1 MTTTNDKTLKDK
13 LIRILT
19 SRSIE
24 KGDFTLSSG
33 RKSNYY
39 IDARR
44 STMSAEGLS
53 VVGQL
58 GLSAIRMLGWKAEA
72 VGGETL
78 AADPVAYAIAMAS
91 RQAPPVL
98 DAFTVRK
105 DPKKHGTGR
114 QIEGCFEKGMRVVIV
129 EDTITTGGSVTRA
142 AEAVRTAGGTVAGV
156 LGLVDREEG
165 GVDALR
171 AAGYA
176 VHALLSIK
184 DLGL

>member
-1 MTTTNDKTLKDK
+1 MTGERTALADL
-13 LIRILT
+13 LQA
-19 SRSIE
+19 RSVRH
-24 KGDFTLSSG
+24 GDFVLASG
-33 RKSNYY
+33 QRSRYY
-39 IDARR
+39 VDARKT
-44 STMSAEGLS
+44 TMSAEGLE

-171 AAGYA
+171 AAGYQ
-176 VHALLSIK
+176 VHVLLSIK